1 MILGYAICGFIAFMI
16 MRQLGE
22 MIVEE
27 PVAGSFSH
35 FAHKYGGGF
44 AGFLSDWNCWV
55 LYILVGMSELTAV
68 GKYVHYWWPEIPTWA
83 SAAVFFVMI
92 NVINLA
98 NVKVFG
104 EAEFWFAIIKVVA
117 IVGMIALGSYLL
129 VSGNGGPQAA
139 VSNLWEHGG
148 FFPNGVKG
156 LVMALAI
163 IMFSFGGLEMLG
175 FTAAEADQPK
185 TVIPKAIN
193 QVIYR
198 ILIFYIGALVVLLS
212 LTPWDSLLASLN
224 ASGDAYSGSPF
235 VQVFSMLGSNTAAHI
250 LNFVVLTAAL
260 SVYNSGTYCNS
271 RMLLGMAEQGDA
283 PKALA
288 QVDKRGVP
296 VRAIAVSALV
306 TFVAVVLNYLVPQNA
321 LELLMSLVVAT
332 LVINWAMI
340 SYSHL
345 KFRQHMVRTHQTP
358 LFKAFRYPYGNYLCL
373 AFVVFILGIMLL
385 IPGIQVSV
393 YAIPVWLLVM
403 WVCYNVKNKRSDAA
417 GLKALT

>member
-1 MILGYAICGFIAFMI
+1 
-16 MRQLGE
+16 
-22 MIVEE
+22 
-27 PVAGSFSH
+27 
-35 FAHKYGGGF
+35 
-44 AGFLSDWNCWV
+44 
-55 LYILVGMSELTAV
+55 
-68 GKYVHYWWPEIPTWA
+68 
-83 SAAVFFVMI
+83 
-92 NVINLA
+92 
-98 NVKVFG
+98 
-104 EAEFWFAIIKVVA
+104 
-117 IVGMIALGSYLL
+117 
-129 VSGNGGPQAA
+129 
-139 VSNLWEHGG
+139 
-148 FFPNGVKG
+148 
-156 LVMALAI
+156 
-163 IMFSFGGLEMLG
+163 
-175 FTAAEADQPK
+175 
-185 TVIPKAIN
+185 
-193 QVIYR
+193 
-198 ILIFYIGALVVLLS
+198 
-212 LTPWDSLLASLN
+212 
-224 ASGDAYSGSPF
+224 
-235 VQVFSMLGSNTAAHI
+235 
-250 LNFVVLTAAL
+250 VVLTAAL

-358 LFKAFRYPYGNYLCL
+358 LFKAFWYPYGNYLCL

-417 GLKALT
+417 GVKALT

>member
-1 MILGYAICGFIAFMI
+1 
-16 MRQLGE
+16 
-22 MIVEE
+22 
-27 PVAGSFSH
+27 
-35 FAHKYGGGF
+35 
-44 AGFLSDWNCWV
+44 
-55 LYILVGMSELTAV
+55 
-68 GKYVHYWWPEIPTWA
+68 
-83 SAAVFFVMI
+83 
-92 NVINLA
+92 
-98 NVKVFG
+98 
-104 EAEFWFAIIKVVA
+104 
-117 IVGMIALGSYLL
+117 ALGSYML
-129 VSGNGGPQAA
+129 VSGSGGPQAS

-148 FFPNGVKG
+148 FFPNGVSG

-175 FTAAEADQPK
+175 FTAAEAEQPK

-224 ASGDAYSGSPF
+224 ASGDSYSGSPF
-235 VQVFSMLGSNTAAHI
+235 VQVFSMLGSDAAAHI

-271 RMLLGMAEQGDA
+271 RMLVGMAEQGDA

-296 VRAIAVSALV
+296 VKAIFASAAVTL
-306 TFVAVVLNYLVPQNA
+306 VAVLLNYFVPQQA

-345 KFRQHMVRTHQTP
+345 KFRQHMNRTGQVP
-358 LFKAFRYPYGNYLCL
+358 LFKALWYPYGNYVCL
-373 AFVVFILGIMLL
+373 AFVVFILGIMLM
-385 IPGIQVSV
+385 IPGIQISV
-393 YAIPVWLLVM
+393 YAIPVWLAVM
-403 WVCYNVKNKRSDAA
+403 WVCYRAKNRRSVVVNAET
-417 GLKALT
+417 GK